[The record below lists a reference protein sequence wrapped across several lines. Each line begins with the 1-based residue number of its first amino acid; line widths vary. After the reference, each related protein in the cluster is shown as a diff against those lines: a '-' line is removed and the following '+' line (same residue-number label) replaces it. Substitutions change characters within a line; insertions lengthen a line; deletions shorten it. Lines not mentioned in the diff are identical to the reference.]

1 MTTPPV
7 VDPYVDLRRRLTITR
22 NPLMIVASPLA
33 WRSAVYAVTSVLV
46 GAVAFL
52 VGVVAVILLPWIA
65 YATTTVE
72 RGRLSVLGLPP
83 LAAADPTR
91 PGWRATFAG
100 RGEST
105 LGVWAI
111 TVVFGVINLV
121 PGAMVA
127 LALFAGVSGIQ
138 ASLGRRN
145 QIVMLV
151 LSVIW
156 LYIALTLGLYVAW
169 VLAAG
174 QAYIVHSILLPYS
187 SLTRQVTELTSS
199 RSDLVDVFETER
211 RRIERDL
218 HDGAQQHLVVS
229 TMRLGEAV
237 YWLDQDDAAAARE
250 AILGAQ
256 SALEDGMAALRTTIR
271 GIHPQVLTDRGL
283 LAALQE
289 LAARQPVATQFEY
302 YGTPR
307 ALRQQVESAAYFV
320 AAEALTNVAKHSGA
334 TQARVLVTFADR
346 ELRLDISD
354 DGRGGARWVS
364 GHGISGLAGRAQTA
378 AGTFSLT
385 SPAGGPTTVSVTLP
399 YDRGHEAGAR

>member
-1 MTTPPV
+1 MTSAPAD
-7 VDPYVDLRRRLTITR
+7 DPYLDLRRRLTITR
-22 NPLMIVASPLA
+22 NPLMIVATPLA

-46 GAVAFL
+46 GGVAFFI
-52 VGVVAVILLPWIA
+52 GVIGIFFLPWVA
-65 YATTTVE
+65 HATTAVE
-72 RGRLSVLGLPP
+72 RSRMALLGLPP
-83 LAAADPTR
+83 LASDDPAR
-91 PGWRATFAG
+91 PSWRATFAG

-127 LALFAGVSGIQ
+127 LALFAGVTGIQ
-138 ASLGRRN
+138 AGWQRRS
-145 QIVMLV
+145 QIVILV
-151 LSVIW
+151 VSVAW

-187 SLTRQVTELTSS
+187 SLTRQVSELTSS

-237 YWLDQDDAAAARE
+237 YWLDQDDSAAARE

-256 SALEDGMAALRTTIR
+256 TALEDGLAALRTTIR

-289 LAARQPVATQFEY
+289 LAARQPLATQFEY

-307 ALRQQVESAAYFV
+307 FLPQQVERAAYFV
-320 AAEALTNVAKHSGA
+320 ASEALTNVAKHSGA
-334 TQARVLVTFADR
+334 TQARVLVTLADR

-354 DGRGGARWVS
+354 NGRGGARWVP

-378 AGTFSLT
+378 GGTFSLT
-385 SPAGGPTTVSVTLP
+385 SPDGGPTTVSVALP
-399 YDRGHEAGAR
+399 YDRVHEAGAR